1 MFPAHPLAA
10 RLPLRQVGTSDPRN
24 LAITDPEPRF
34 RFTTRH
40 WVLAGAAL
48 ALLLLGLCA

>member
-1 MFPAHPLAA
+1 MA
-10 RLPLRQVGTSDPRN
+10 TSDARR
-24 LAITDPEPRF
+24 LAITDLEPRF
-34 RFTTRH
+34 RFSTRH